1 MRASLQFLLASLLA
15 AGLCGCASSSKDTA
29 STDSD
34 KRYVITYYDRNNDG
48 KVDFE
53 LHRLPG
59 VADADWALC
68 DTQFRGRYDL
78 RISWGHVLEKKP
90 VDIPVATKVPITPG
104 QPPISEIK

>member
-1 MRASLQFLLASLLA
+1 MRASLRFLLASLLIT
-15 AGLCGCASSSKDTA
+15 GLCGCASSSSDTT

-34 KRYVITYYDRNNDG
+34 KRYVVTYYDRNNDR

-59 VADADWALC
+59 EADKDWALC

-78 RISWGHVLEKKP
+78 RISWGRVLEKKP

-104 QPPISEIK
+104 PPPISEIK